1 MIAATKYK
9 TRETKMAQRSIAR
22 IVMVAGLC
30 MALGSFAA
38 AAEQIN
44 LTIGK
49 LLELTGPLSET
60 GPSQDKAI
68 KLAVDYA
75 NKAAKEAGVSITAK
89 DIGGDVQG
97 DPQAALSAARA
108 LVDQGASCLIGP
120 SITPESIAIAN
131 GLTIQKKV
139 TIWPTGTSMRLRTI
153 KDEGTIFRTVPPDS
167 LQALALV
174 AGVADKLGTA
184 SGKLV
189 SVAYRNEPYGEGLA
203 KNFSEAWKAKGGKT
217 QGPVVFDPT
226 QATFDSEAGQIVA
239 NNPDAYVII
248 DYPDTYAKMG
258 ASLVR
263 TGKFDAKKLFV
274 PDALAFS
281 TVPSNIPKEAIE
293 GARGTRGGTPTGTEA
308 YKIFDQLW
316 QQAGGVEHFSL
327 DANSFDSTTLCFL
340 AAAAAKSSDPG
351 AIRDKIR
358 AITTPGAPKYTLDK
372 LPEAL
377 KAVSSGQK
385 IDYIGVAGAFEF
397 AENGDPTVSL
407 FDIFEYQNGKLV
419 VVKQIDAK
427 K

>member
-1 MIAATKYK
+1 MV
-9 TRETKMAQRSIAR
+9 QRNL
-22 IVMVAGLC
+22 AGL
-30 MALGSFAA
+30 ALAAGLAIGLGTAA
-38 AAEQIN
+38 AQAETIN

-60 GPSQDKAI
+60 APSQDKAV
-68 KLAVDYA
+68 KLAIDYA
-75 NKAAKEAGVSITAK
+75 NKAAADAGVAIVAK
-89 DIGGDVQG
+89 DVGGDVQG

-108 LVDQGASCLIGP
+108 LVDQGAACLVGP

-131 GLTIQKKV
+131 GLTIKKKI
-139 TIWPTGTSMRLRTI
+139 TIWPTGTSMKLRTI

-174 AGVADKLGTA
+174 AGVADKLGA
-184 SGKLV
+184 AEGKLV

-203 KNFSEAWKAKGGKT
+203 KRFADAWTAKGGKV
-217 QGPVVFDPT
+217 QGPVVFDPN

-263 TGKFDAKKLFV
+263 TGKFDATKLFV

-293 GARGTRGGTPTGTEA
+293 GARGTRGGTPTGTPA
-308 YKIFDQLW
+308 AKLFDDLW
-316 QQAGGVEHFSL
+316 EKAGGAEHFSL
-327 DANSFDSTTLCFL
+327 DANSFDSVIICFL
-340 AAAAAKSSDPG
+340 AAAAAKSADPAAVTAHVRDVAAPG
-351 AIRDKIR
+351 AQQYGLTNLGD
-358 AITTPGAPKYTLDK
+358 
-372 LPEAL
+372 AL
-377 KAVSSGQK
+377 KAVSAGQK
-385 IDYIGVAGAFEF
+385 INYVGVSGAFEF
-397 AENGDPTVSL
+397 GDNGDPTISL
-407 FDIFEYQNGKLV
+407 FDIFQYKDGKLDV
-419 VVKQIDAK
+419 LKQIDAK